1 LRLKEREKNL
11 KKFKIE
17 EAPIPKH
24 KHCMICGVSIPID
37 KEFCS
42 EKCEEQY
49 NKMVKK
55 RKYSLW
61 IMMLIFPAMLLI
73 LLLLSPRR

>member
-1 LRLKEREKNL
+1 MS

-17 EAPIPKH
+17 EAIPKH
-24 KHCMICGVSIPID
+24 KHCLICGISVAFD

-49 NKMVKK
+49 SKMVKK

-61 IMMLIFPAMLLI
+61 IMMLIFPAMFLI
-73 LLLLSPRR
+73 LLFLTPKK

>member
-1 LRLKEREKNL
+1 M

-17 EAPIPKH
+17 ESIPKH
-24 KHCMICGVSIPID
+24 KHCLICGVSVSVD

-42 EKCEEQY
+42 DKCEEQY
-49 NKMVKK
+49 NKMVKR

-61 IMMLIFPAMLLI
+61 IMLIFPAFFFI
-73 LLLLSPRR
+73 LLLLSYRR

>member
-1 LRLKEREKNL
+1 MS

-17 EAPIPKH
+17 ESIPKH
-24 KHCMICGVSIPID
+24 KHCIICGAAISVD

-49 NKMVKK
+49 NKMVKR

-61 IMMLIFPAMLLI
+61 IMMLIFPAMFLI

>member
-1 LRLKEREKNL
+1 MS
-11 KKFKIE
+11 KKFKME
-17 EAPIPKH
+17 EPIPKH
-24 KHCMICGVSIPID
+24 KHCLICGVSIPFD

-49 NKMVKK
+49 NKMVRK

-61 IMMLIFPAMLLI
+61 IIMLIFPIMFLI
-73 LLLLSPRR
+73 LLFLTPKK